1 MWARRF
7 ERGALFALLKVRRRS
22 SIPSG
27 TAPSTPDF
35 NEPQQPSVLL
45 RAASILQGG
54 DLEIEPKYQ
63 ERLEDLIQVC
73 RTSLPSFDEERLRR
87 AFRISYW
94 GHRNDRRKSGELY
107 ISHPLEEARIMAKD
121 IGIDDVSVVAA
132 LLHDVV
138 EDTEISLEFI
148 RDEFGPAIE
157 NIIDGLTK
165 ISGVFS
171 SHALGQAENVR
182 KLMLSMA
189 TDIRVI
195 LVKFA
200 DRLHNMRTLDA
211 VPRHKQLKT
220 ATETLE
226 LFAPLAHRFG
236 LFAVKSELEDLS
248 LKVLHPEDYAVI
260 VEALKDTREERESYI
275 KSFVAPLKARLEQ
288 DGFDFDIFG
297 RTKNIYSIYRKMKRQ
312 DKPLD
317 EIYDLSAIRI
327 VLRSQ
332 GRKGK
337 EDCWRVYSIV
347 TDLYKPLPERF
358 RDFIS
363 VPKSNG
369 YQSLHTTLVGPEGV
383 RVEVQIRTLE
393 MHEIAER
400 GLAAHWKYKEGVT
413 HSDRQMEQFLSWVR
427 ELLES
432 PRPEQATEFVEE
444 FRLNLYDQEIY
455 VFTPN
460 GELKTLPTNA
470 TPVDFAFLVHTEVGF
485 HCIGAKVNG
494 KMVPLSHRL
503 RSGDQVEIITSKKQ
517 TPNPDW
523 MKFVVTHKAR
533 SRIRHWIN
541 EKRRKATELGREM
554 WQKRARRASLE
565 VSESDLQKYASR
577 LKFPNQQQMF
587 YEIGSGLFDPED
599 LVTLIKKGEAAAS
612 EAEPGR
618 DTDAL
623 RLQYESFLDT
633 AKSVSKPALM
643 IDGELHTDIV
653 TKYAP
658 CCNPIP
664 GDEVFGYLSRAG
676 SIGIHRVNC
685 RNAPNLLI
693 NHPERVVPVEWSRQ
707 KDVQFVTALRIV
719 GEDRVGIVSDITTV
733 ISKNL
738 STNIRSITVDSE
750 DGVFEGTIVLYVSDL
765 EHLHRLIRRIKR
777 IDGIHGVYRFEES
790 EEPG

>member
-1 MWARRF
+1 M
-7 ERGALFALLKVRRRS
+7 
-22 SIPSG
+22 
-27 TAPSTPDF
+27 
-35 NEPQQPSVLL
+35 L
-45 RAASILQGG
+45 RAASILQG
-54 DLEIEPKYQ
+54 DEIQIEPQ
-63 ERLEDLIQVC
+63 FRDRLEQLLVVC
-73 RTSLPSFDEERLRR
+73 RETLPSVDEERLRR

-94 GHRNDRRKSGELY
+94 AHRNDRRHSGEMY
-107 ISHPLEEARIMAKD
+107 IAHPLEVAFIVAQEIA
-121 IGIDDVSVVAA
+121 IDDVTVVAA

-138 EDTEISLEFI
+138 EDTEISLEFVK
-148 RDEFGPAIE
+148 DEFGTTIA

-171 SHALGQAENVR
+171 SRALGQAENVR

-200 DRLHNMRTLDA
+200 DRLHNMQTIGA
-211 VPRHKQLKT
+211 VSRHKQIKT

-236 LFAVKSELEDLS
+236 LFALKNKLEDLS
-248 LKVLHPEDYAVI
+248 LQVLHPDEYAAI
-260 VEALKDTREERESYI
+260 VERLEDSSDERERYVNSFIGPI
-275 KSFVAPLKARLEQ
+275 KERLTR
-288 DGFDFDIFG
+288 DGFQFDMYG
-297 RTKNIYSIYRKMKRQ
+297 RPKNICSIYRKMTQ
-312 DKPLD
+312 QSKPID
-317 EIYDLSAIRI
+317 EIYDLFAIRI
-327 VLRSQ
+327 VLHTE

-337 EDCWRVYSIV
+337 EDCWRVYSII

-369 YQSLHTTLVGPEGV
+369 YQSLHTTVLGPAGR
-383 RVEVQIRTLE
+383 RVEVQIRTRE
-393 MHEIAER
+393 MHDIAER
-400 GLAAHWKYKEGVT
+400 GLAAHWKYKEQVT
-413 HSDRQMEQFLSWVR
+413 QSDSQMDQFLSWVR

-432 PRPEQATEFVEE
+432 PRPEQATEFLEE
-444 FRLNLYDQEIY
+444 FRLNLYEREIY
-455 VFTPN
+455 VFTPK
-460 GELKTLPTNA
+460 GELKTLPVDA
-470 TPVDFAFLVHTEVGF
+470 TPVDFAFQVHTEVGF

-503 RSGDQVEIITSKKQ
+503 KSGDQVEVITSKKQ

-541 EKRRKATELGREM
+541 EKRRKSTEHGRDI
-554 WQKRARRASLE
+554 WRKKAKRANIE
-565 VSESDLQKYASR
+565 ISESDLQQYAAR

-587 YEIGSGLFDPED
+587 FEIGSGLFDAED
-599 LVTLIKKGEAAAS
+599 LVSLIKKGESATAESAVQERDS
-612 EAEPGR
+612 E
-618 DTDAL
+618 AL

-633 AKSVSKPALM
+633 AKSASKPALM

-676 SIGIHRVNC
+676 SIRIHRVNC
-685 RNAPNLLI
+685 RNAPDLLI

-707 KDVQFVTALRIV
+707 KDVQFITALRIV

-750 DGVFEGTIVLYVSDL
+750 DGVFEGSIVMYVNDL
-765 EHLHRLIRRIKR
+765 AHLHRLIKRIKR
-777 IDGIHGVYRFEES
+777 IDGIHGVYRFEEG
-790 EEPG
+790 EDVP